1 MAEER
6 RQDMPRLKM
15 VHQGVGRV
23 GGRVGAP
30 HVRAQHTHRG
40 CRTSTSSTRRSP
52 KRSKRGAKRGADE
65 SEGAGK
71 RTGAPG
77 EGVGGTASREE
88 SRADERRAL
97 SLIWST
103 SRASNVDL
111 NLGQNLRAATTWR
124 RGTRM
129 DGRVEE
135 FGSQKRRYQV
145 SWRSLGPL
153 DLERACFI

>member
-6 RQDMPRLKM
+6 RQDMPRLEM

-30 HVRAQHTHRG
+30 HVGAQHTHRG
-40 CRTSTSSTRRSP
+40 CRTSTSSTRRSL
-52 KRSKRGAKRGADE
+52 KRSKKGAKRSADE
-65 SEGAGK
+65 SEGAGR

-97 SLIWST
+97 SLI
-103 SRASNVDL
+103 
-111 NLGQNLRAATTWR
+111 
-124 RGTRM
+124 
-129 DGRVEE
+129 
-135 FGSQKRRYQV
+135 
-145 SWRSLGPL
+145 
-153 DLERACFI
+153 